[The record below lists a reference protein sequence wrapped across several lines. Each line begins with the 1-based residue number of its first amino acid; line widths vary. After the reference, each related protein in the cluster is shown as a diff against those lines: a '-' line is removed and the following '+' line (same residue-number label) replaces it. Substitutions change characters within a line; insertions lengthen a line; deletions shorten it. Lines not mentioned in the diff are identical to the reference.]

1 MAIEK
6 WLVSILICTYNAE
19 KTIKRTIDSC
29 LNQTYKNFEILIHDD
44 QSKDKTIEVI
54 NNMRDKRIKI
64 IESWKKLWPYKW
76 LNFLLDYAKWDY
88 IAIQDHDDIRHPQ
101 KIEMQVEFLENNKK
115 YVGCWTN
122 YLEYYAWDEKWFI
135 CESKKRN
142 VSFWIA
148 HTSLIFRN
156 EWYRYNTEND
166 YMCDVFFV
174 KYILTKWK
182 ELIHVIPKI
191 LTLHYNK
198 SDWKN
203 YSNLRFK
210 YNIKNFKRYISIN
223 WCGIKSII
231 YLIFFSWFKWAN
243 SLIKKLMIKKNM
255 TFSKEELMRHPQCME
270 MVKYLQ

>member
-1 MAIEK
+1 MPLEK

-19 KTIKRTIDSC
+19 KTIKRTLNSC
-29 LNQTYKNFEILIHDD
+29 LNQTYKKFEILIHDD
-44 QSKDKTIEVI
+44 QSTDNTIKII
-54 NNMRDKRIKI
+54 NEIWDKRIKI
-64 IESWKKLWPYKW
+64 IKSWKKLWPYKW
-76 LNFLLDYAKWDY
+76 LNFLIDNAKWEY

-101 KIEMQVEFLENNKK
+101 KIEMQVEFLKNNKK

-122 YLEYYAWDEKWFI
+122 HLEYYAWNERWFI
-135 CESKKRN
+135 CENKKTN
-142 VSFWIA
+142 VSYWIA

-156 EWYRYNTEND
+156 EWYKYNTEND

-174 KYILTKWK
+174 KHILTKWK

-223 WCGIKSII
+223 WYGIKSII
-231 YLIFFSWFKWAN
+231 YLIFLSWFKWTN
-243 SLIKKLMIKKNM
+243 SLIKKLMIKKNK
-255 TFSKEELMRHPQCME
+255 TFSKRELMEHPQCKE
-270 MVKYLQ
+270 MIKYL